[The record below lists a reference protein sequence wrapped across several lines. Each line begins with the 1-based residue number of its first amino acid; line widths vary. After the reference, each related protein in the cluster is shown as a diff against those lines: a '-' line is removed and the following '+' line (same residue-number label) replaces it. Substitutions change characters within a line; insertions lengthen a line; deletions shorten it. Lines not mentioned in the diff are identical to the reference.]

1 MLTKHESQMLSFFDV
16 RPYSH
21 YKHRK
26 KASLARPSKLNQYM
40 KDRVNKLRELYSKH
54 EPEYEYEWI
63 LPEGETDGRKSI
75 KTEIIVGE
83 DISPFDLEDFEE
95 LMPSIEDYIED

>member
-1 MLTKHESQMLSFFDV
+1 MLNVFDV

-26 KASLARPSKLNQYM
+26 KAALARPSKLNQYM
-40 KDRVNKLRELYSKH
+40 KDRVDKLRELYSNC
-54 EPEYEYEWI
+54 EPDYEYEWI

-83 DISPFDLEDFEE
+83 DISPFDLENFEE
-95 LMPSIEDYIED
+95 VMPSIEDYIED